1 MSTTAVPSDDESP
14 GFPELTPL
22 GKQLEVLRIGR
33 GISKQYLARYAG
45 TSRQQLWRVM
55 TGKSELTDTLRQRLA
70 QALGVDTT
78 TLAASRAD
86 ATVSTTSAS
95 AAAQF
100 HVMDLIQSVPLETY
114 LATAD
119 RVERTLRM
127 LPNGDAGREL
137 KRTLLNALE
146 DQAVQRGVPLA
157 AEFFDLRR
165 RIFAGEL

>member
-1 MSTTAVPSDDESP
+1 
-14 GFPELTPL
+14 
-22 GKQLEVLRIGR
+22 
-33 GISKQYLARYAG
+33 
-45 TSRQQLWRVM
+45 M

-70 QALGVDTT
+70 QALGVETR

-86 ATVSTTSAS
+86 ATISAT
-95 AAAQF
+95 ATPVLHATDVVA
-100 HVMDLIQSVPLETY
+100 SVPIQTY

-119 RVERTLRM
+119 HAERTLRM

-146 DQAVQRGVPLA
+146 EQAVECGVPLP

-165 RIFAGEL
+165 RVFAGEL

>member
-1 MSTTAVPSDDESP
+1 MSTSAVPSDDESP

-70 QALGVDTT
+70 QALGVETR

-86 ATVSTTSAS
+86 ATISATATPVLH
-95 AAAQF
+95 AADIVA
-100 HVMDLIQSVPLETY
+100 SVPIQTY

-119 RVERTLRM
+119 HAERTLRM

-146 DQAVQRGVPLA
+146 EQAVECGVPLP

-165 RIFAGEL
+165 RVFAGEL